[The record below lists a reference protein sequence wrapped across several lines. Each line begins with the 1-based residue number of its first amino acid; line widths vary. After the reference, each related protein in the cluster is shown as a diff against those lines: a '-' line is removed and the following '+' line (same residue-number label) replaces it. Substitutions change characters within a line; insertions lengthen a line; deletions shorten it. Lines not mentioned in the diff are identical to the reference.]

1 MINHQFKKLSII
13 LFFALLIF
21 TNPTVN
27 IFAYDTS
34 SDTQT
39 VLEFEEDLE
48 EDSDEDMQKLFVS
61 TFAFSDFSSKNIQ
74 ILSKKVLH
82 TYHTNPLLLKP
93 PINS

>member
-1 MINHQFKKLSII
+1 MINHQFKALSIV

-27 IFAYDTS
+27 IFAYDTN

-39 VLEFEEDLE
+39 ILEFEEELE
-48 EDSDEDMQKLFVS
+48 EDSDKEVQKLFVS
-61 TFAFSDFSSKNIQ
+61 TFALSDFSSKDLQ

-82 TYHTNPLLLKP
+82 TYRTNLSLLKP